1 MTELINTVVDIGFNN
16 INLIVDS
23 KLNIQKGQVYG
34 LVAKNGDGK
43 TSLLK
48 HISTMDLDVFYV
60 HQELHV
66 DQTKSIFD
74 IVIEA
79 NEKRMKII
87 HKLDALQY
95 DENINME
102 EVNMFA
108 SELDKDNALVKKI
121 LYGLGFSNEQ
131 QLLPFSIFSG
141 GWRMR
146 VVLARGLYMRPGL
159 LLLDEPTNHLD
170 INSVIWLTDYLK
182 KYKNTMIIVSH
193 NTHFLN
199 QLCQHII
206 HLQNKQLTMY
216 HGNYDVFRKQYE
228 NNIRVMEKK
237 WKHVQNEV
245 KGMRKKGDTKE
256 KVDKYMNSNKH
267 LEPQKPYIV
276 KFKFKISTKV
286 TQNTILSLENINF
299 SYDDKPLLDNI
310 NIHLSANEKITIVGH
325 NGAGKSTLFK
335 IITKQLTPISG
346 KVIHNVNFGLYNQHV
361 TDILPLTISPVDY
374 LLTLDKINAFD
385 ARKMLGNVGLSGN
398 LHLKHIS
405 TLSGGQKARV
415 ALAALMINT
424 PHVLLLDE
432 PTNHLDIESI
442 DSLIDAINQF
452 NGVVIMITHNIDV
465 IERTNSTVY
474 ALDKQLV
481 QIDMDDYYDK
491 ITNI

>member
-1 MTELINTVVDIGFNN
+1 
-16 INLIVDS
+16 
-23 KLNIQKGQVYG
+23 
-34 LVAKNGDGK
+34 
-43 TSLLK
+43 
-48 HISTMDLDVFYV
+48 
-60 HQELHV
+60 
-66 DQTKSIFD
+66 
-74 IVIEA
+74 
-79 NEKRMKII
+79 
-87 HKLDALQY
+87 
-95 DENINME
+95 
-102 EVNMFA
+102 
-108 SELDKDNALVKKI
+108 
-121 LYGLGFSNEQ
+121 
-131 QLLPFSIFSG
+131 
-141 GWRMR
+141 
-146 VVLARGLYMRPGL
+146 
-159 LLLDEPTNHLD
+159 
-170 INSVIWLTDYLK
+170 
-182 KYKNTMIIVSH
+182 MIIVSH